1 MEYIENLD
9 FYDVLYFNR
18 KIKSR
23 EESKA
28 KAELRKLQMLTMAI
42 HTGEPEGFINEINN
56 NINNE
61 PNNHETGDLE
71 GLEKLKYKRESYRR

>member
-61 PNNHETGDLE
+61 PNNYETGDLE

>member
-61 PNNHETGDLE
+61 PSNYETGDLE
-71 GLEKLKYKRESYRR
+71 GLEKLKHKRESYRR